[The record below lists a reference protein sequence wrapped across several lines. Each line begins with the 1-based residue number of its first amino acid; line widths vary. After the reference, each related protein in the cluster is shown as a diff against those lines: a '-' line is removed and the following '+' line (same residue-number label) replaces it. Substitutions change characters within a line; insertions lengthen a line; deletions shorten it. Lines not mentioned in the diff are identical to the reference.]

1 MTEARPAMNWLRIA
15 MLPITVV
22 IFGGTVGS
30 ARGDAVESAGD
41 VLFYAMPLTGGALTL
56 THRDGQGTLQF
67 AESLALSQ
75 SVTYG
80 LQYTIHET
88 RPNGKPHSFPSGHAS
103 MTFTS
108 AEFIRKRYGWK
119 FGAPCYAAAAFV
131 DYSRVE
137 SGNHWPRDVIAGS
150 AIGIVSSYI
159 FTRPWHG
166 WDIKAKADRG
176 VYGLAFGRNW

>member
-1 MTEARPAMNWLRIA
+1 MVGIGLVIGGGSVGPAY
-15 MLPITVV
+15 
-22 IFGGTVGS
+22 
-30 ARGDAVESAGD
+30 GDPVETAGD

-80 LQYTIHET
+80 LQYSIDTT
-88 RPNGKPHSFPSGHAS
+88 RPNGKHHSMPSGHAS

-108 AEFIRKRYGWK
+108 AEFVRKRYGWR

-137 SGNHWPRDVIAGS
+137 SHNHWPEDVIVGS
-150 AIGIVSSYI
+150 GIGIVSSYI

-166 WDIKAKADRG
+166 WKVEAKGERG
-176 VYGLAFGRNW
+176 VYGLAVGRKW